1 MHLTLRSSRPAF
13 GGRLIWAVRQQEAS
27 IHSQPENQRDLFA
40 PLLAAAASRQIV
52 RRSVKAL
59 RRGLSICRRLL
70 SYK

>member
-1 MHLTLRSSRPAF
+1 MLPLSS
-13 GGRLIWAVRQQEAS
+13 GVRQQEAS